1 MSRASS
7 SKFTIPDKGP
17 PIAVQCPDHRKEAN
31 MATETG
37 KSKTQNSKSET
48 DVPAHIFREYDIRG
62 IVDKDLTDDV
72 YYNLGRA
79 YGTFLYAQKGI
90 KPVEGERFRVVC
102 GYDARLSGPRFQKSV
117 IKG

>member
-1 MSRASS
+1 MAS
-7 SKFTIPDKGP
+7 T
-17 PIAVQCPDHRKEAN
+17 Q
-31 MATETG
+31 TE
-37 KSKTQNSKSET
+37 KSKT

-102 GYDARLSGPRFQKSV
+102 GYDARLTGPRFQKEAMTGNRPARFAVWALSSGQRLV
-117 IKG
+117 QARSMSSAVT